1 MRVPA
6 DTEQSVRAITFVLA
20 ALLATATP
28 AYGNGGTCLFDSK
41 GLAGLKIGDPE
52 SKVREVF
59 GSGYDT
65 REHSGQMMQRRIEVR
80 RSTSNENLYSIALG
94 NSGEVMFIDIL
105 RSCKNADGVGIGTTL
120 GAAKAKYGKAK
131 LEPTDVG
138 YFVIFDR
145 MPSIGFMLANTDLPT
160 KLRDLPDDS
169 MSEKAERAILA
180 TSKAKFSQI
189 RIYPE

>member
-1 MRVPA
+1 M
-6 DTEQSVRAITFVLA
+6 RAIAFVLA
-20 ALLATATP
+20 ALLATAVP
-28 AYGNGGTCLFDSK
+28 AYGNGDTCLFDSK
-41 GLAGLKIGDPE
+41 GLASLKIGDPE

-65 REHSGQMMQRRIEVR
+65 REHPGPMVQRRIEVR
-80 RSTSNENLYSIALG
+80 RSTSSKNLYSIALG
-94 NSGEVMFIDIL
+94 SNGEVMFIDIL

-120 GAAKAKYGKAK
+120 GVAKAKYGKAK

-145 MPSIGFMLANTDLPT
+145 MPRIGFMLANTDLPT

-169 MSEKAERAILA
+169 MSEKAESAILA